1 MNALCLESRLIFPTK
16 KDVVYREKS
25 LLGVK
30 MPSQLWPDYS
40 SLAKLRA
47 ELNLS
52 KEGEQLGCW
61 IDSLFNILYR
71 IR

>member
-1 MNALCLESRLIFPTK
+1 MNALCLEFRLIFQTK

-30 MPSQLWPDYS
+30 MPSQLWPDNS

-52 KEGEQLGCW
+52 KEGEQLSC
-61 IDSLFNILYR
+61 
-71 IR
+71 